1 MANLPRLWSSSFGD
15 IGALRRSFDEIFDQ
29 MLGERP
35 IARALGGERRPA
47 IESFVENGN
56 FVVRADLPGI
66 DPKDVEIT
74 VSGNLLHIRG
84 HRESA
89 TESKGRDYY
98 HREVRYGEFERAIQ
112 LPGGVGAGD
121 VKASYKNGVLE
132 LRAPLPKESK
142 PRKVTVTVEPSKAAK
157 S

>member
-1 MANLPRLWSSSFGD
+1 MANLPRLWSSSFAD

-35 IARALGGERRPA
+35 TARPFAAAHMPA
-47 IESFVENGN
+47 IESFVESGN

-74 VSGNLLHIRG
+74 VSGNLLQIRG

-89 TESKGRDYY
+89 SESRERDYY
-98 HREVRYGEFERAIQ
+98 HREVRYGEFERSIQ
-112 LPGGVGAGD
+112 LPDGITGGD
-121 VKASYKNGVLE
+121 VKASYKSGILE

-142 PRKVTVTVEPSKAAK
+142 PRKVTVTIEPSKSEK